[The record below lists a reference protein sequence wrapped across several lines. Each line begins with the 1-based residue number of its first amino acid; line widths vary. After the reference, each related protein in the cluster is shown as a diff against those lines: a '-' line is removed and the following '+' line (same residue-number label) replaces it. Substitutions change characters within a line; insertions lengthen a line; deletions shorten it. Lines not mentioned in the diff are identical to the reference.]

1 MKEAISI
8 VIPVFNVERVSSDC
22 LESLLGQ
29 TFEMWNAILI
39 DDGSTDGSDEICE
52 RYCTVDKR
60 FHYYRQENAGVS
72 VARNVGKEKCTGKY
86 TFFMDADDTIL
97 SNTLED
103 IYNVAEREKADLVSF
118 QFQKVSNNSE
128 IENVDSPIINQ
139 VCNTQEAMDLFLRE
153 QKIWN

>member
-1 MKEAISI
+1 MKEVISI
-8 VIPVFNVERVSSDC
+8 VIPVFNVKEYLPDC

-72 VARNVGKEKCTGKY
+72 VARNVGKK
-86 TFFMDADDTIL
+86 
-97 SNTLED
+97 NVLE
-103 IYNVAEREKADLVSF
+103 ST
-118 QFQKVSNNSE
+118 
-128 IENVDSPIINQ
+128 P
-139 VCNTQEAMDLFLRE
+139 FLWMRM
-153 QKIWN
+153 IPFYLIH